1 MELGIEKRAML
12 VVEKEKTEKSVG
24 IELLDCKVIRS
35 LQEVESYRYFWILE
49 SDRILGKEMKLK
61 VSKEYFRMLKN
72 VLKSKL
78 NGGKLVQGVNTWGQC
93 PF

>member
-1 MELGIEKRAML
+1 
-12 VVEKEKTEKSVG
+12 
-24 IELLDCKVIRS
+24 
-35 LQEVESYRYFWILE
+35 
-49 SDRILGKEMKLK
+49 MKLK

-93 PF
+93 PFKDIQNHLLVGESVS